1 MSADVE
7 NRLEIVAA
15 YYRLPSQLIADIG
28 AIPKEGRKP
37 SCAQYGINPSVLRTM
52 LDYTRYPEAR
62 DIHALLLKRGES
74 IEAMSVL
81 DYGCLVAD
89 YAIYFARFGAA
100 SAVYDTE
107 EAVDFAA
114 FRFARENLQ
123 LERNILPTSGR
134 TLMSGRDLVIFGE
147 VLEHIEDPLEPIRD
161 CITAGVRYIF
171 TSCYPFGDDEYFTL
185 SGHLKSAQD
194 LQPDCIRLL
203 SQSFDAIPSTD
214 KSILWKRIG
223 L

>member
-1 MSADVE
+1 MRVGVE
-7 NRLEIVAA
+7 DRLETVAA
-15 YYRLPSQLIADIG
+15 YYQLPSEVIAGIG
-28 AIPKEGRKP
+28 AIPKDERKP
-37 SCAQYGINPSVLRTM
+37 SCAQYGVCPYVLRTM
-52 LDYTRYPEAR
+52 LDYTRYPQAR
-62 DIHALLLKRGES
+62 DIHALLLKCGES
-74 IEAMSVL
+74 IEEMSVI

-89 YAIYFARFGAA
+89 YAIYFARLGAA

-107 EAVDFAA
+107 EAVDFVA

-123 LERNILPTSGR
+123 LERNILPANGR

-161 CITAGVRYIF
+161 CIAAGVRYLF
-171 TSCYPFGDDEYFTL
+171 TSCYPFGDDEYFSL

-203 SQSFDAIPSTD
+203 SQNFDAIPSSD